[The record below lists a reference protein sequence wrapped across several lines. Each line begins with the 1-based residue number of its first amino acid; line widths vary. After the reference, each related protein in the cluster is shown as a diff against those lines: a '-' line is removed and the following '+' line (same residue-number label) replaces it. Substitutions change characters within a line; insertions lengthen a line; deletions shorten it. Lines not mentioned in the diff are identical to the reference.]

1 MQHCSYFFMYLI
13 VGTIP
18 FFWQRITYVWVHL
31 LAAKMYISEYY
42 SLPKVKDV
50 LLRAVQTKLQ
60 YIHQNRILS
69 PHKP

>member
-1 MQHCSYFFMYLI
+1 
-13 VGTIP
+13 
-18 FFWQRITYVWVHL
+18 VHL